1 MAITFIIISSF
12 IFPIVILA
20 MLLSW
25 RKSIQKE
32 VDRQTK
38 DKAELIKTMERII
51 TLKNKLINL
60 LKY

>member
-1 MAITFIIISSF
+1 
-12 IFPIVILA
+12 